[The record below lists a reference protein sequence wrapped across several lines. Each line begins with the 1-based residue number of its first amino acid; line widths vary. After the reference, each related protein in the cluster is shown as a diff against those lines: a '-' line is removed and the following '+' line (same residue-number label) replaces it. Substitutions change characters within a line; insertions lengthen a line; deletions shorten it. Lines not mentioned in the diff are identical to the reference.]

1 MKRTILGGLAI
12 ATLAAFGCGGPEER
26 QAQESAQE
34 KKAPEERITAA
45 NRPPKEM
52 RAELSKRIDEVDQ
65 IHQRTISVLQDLQDA
80 QLDQYMR
87 TRAGEAVQT
96 EKMQRVNTN
105 RLLRQILAS
114 AKDNHLGRVEVTI
127 RSRKGVAEGRLREAQ
142 MKLKVATE

>member
-45 NRPPKEM
+45 NRPPEEIRK
-52 RAELSKRIDEVDQ
+52 ELSKRIDEVDQ
-65 IHQRTISVLQDLQDA
+65 IHDKVISTLQAVQELQTE
-80 QLDQYMR
+80 QYMR

-96 EKMQRVNTN
+96 AKMNRDQTA
-105 RLLRQILAS
+105 RLLRQKLES
-114 AKDNHLGRVEVTI
+114 TKDRHLGMVELSI
-127 RSRKGVAEGRLREAQ
+127 ASRKRGVEA
-142 MKLKVATE
+142 KLTRAQRKLAAAK